1 MDLQP
6 YVIYL
11 MFQVPLERTCAD
23 AYVEPHWCACLDW
36 QEINLQDR
44 FVVRAAEA
52 FVDFINK

>member
-1 MDLQP
+1 
-6 YVIYL
+6 